1 MMLTLSFFAGLA
13 VRGTMAMSGSGDGGQ
28 VIIAPDVPIPS
39 PPSSIPLLGFGTWNL
54 KISASNTTAAVSAA
68 LQAGYKHIDCAA
80 IYGNEKEVGE
90 GIKLGLEMTGQKRED
105 IWVTS
110 KLWNDHHDADQVS
123 EALMKT
129 LSDLGLDYLDLYLM
143 HWPVASSGG
152 KNTIDY
158 LETWHAMS
166 AIPSFKAR
174 HVGVSN
180 FDPTQLKD
188 LIAKSSV
195 KPAVHQFE
203 LHPYLQQT
211 EWVQWHKD
219 NGINVTAYSP
229 LANLNP
235 IYGSDS
241 SPPSLLENVVISEIA
256 KMRGCTN
263 AQVALAWGM
272 GRKTSVIPKSSHLER
287 IQENLESTYCK
298 LQKEDYAEI
307 GDIGNKSTKRFNN
320 PSDGWGVPLYDGL
333 EGV

>member
-1 MMLTLSFFAGLA
+1 MLTLPILTDFA
-13 VRGTMAMSGSGDGGQ
+13 VRGTIAMFGFGDGGQ
-28 VIIAPDVPIPS
+28 IIIPPDALTPS

-54 KISASNTTAAVSAA
+54 KISEENTTAAVSAA

-90 GIKLGLEMTGQKRED
+90 GIKHGLEVTGQRRED

-110 KLWNDHHDADQVS
+110 KLWNDHHGADQVS

-152 KNTIDY
+152 KNEIDY

-180 FDPTQLKD
+180 FDPKQMKD
-188 LIAKSSV
+188 IIAKSSV

-203 LHPYLQQT
+203 LHPYLQQN

-235 IYGSDS
+235 IYGGKT
-241 SPPSLLENVVISEIA
+241 SPPSLLKNVVISEIA
-256 KMRGCTN
+256 KTRGCTN
-263 AQVALAWGM
+263 AQVALAWGI
-272 GRKTSVIPKSSHLER
+272 GRGTSVIPKSSHVKR
-287 IQENLESTYCK
+287 IQENLDSKNCNLE
-298 LQKEDYAEI
+298 KEDYEI
-307 GDIGNKSTKRFNN
+307 MEDLGRKYTKRFNN
-320 PSDGWGVPLYDGL
+320 PSDGWGVPLYEGL
-333 EGV
+333 EGT

>member
-1 MMLTLSFFAGLA
+1 MLGF
-13 VRGTMAMSGSGDGGQ
+13 GSASQ
-28 VIIAPDVPIPS
+28 NPILPDALVSS

-54 KISASNTTAAVSAA
+54 DISPRNTTIAVSAA

-90 GIKLGLEMTGQKRED
+90 GIKHGLEVTGQRRED
-105 IWVTS
+105 IWITS
-110 KLWNDHHDADQVS
+110 KLWNDHHDADQVAD
-123 EALMKT
+123 ALQKT
-129 LSDLGLDYLDLYLM
+129 LGDLGLEYLDLYLM
-143 HWPVASSGG
+143 HWPVASASG

-166 AIPSFKAR
+166 AIPSFKVR

-180 FDPTQLKD
+180 FDPKQLKD

-235 IYGSDS
+235 IYGGKTT
-241 SPPSLLENVVISEIA
+241 PPSLLENEDISEIA
-256 KMRGCTN
+256 ESRGCTN
-263 AQVALAWGM
+263 AQVALAWGI
-272 GRKTSVIPKSSHLER
+272 GRETSVIPKSSHVER
-287 IQENLESTYCK
+287 IKENLEAKECK
-298 LQKEDYAEI
+298 LEKEDYATIKEI
-307 GDIGNKSTKRFNN
+307 SKKYTKRFNN
-320 PSDGWGVPLYDGL
+320 PSDGWGVPLYEGL
-333 EGV
+333 EGM